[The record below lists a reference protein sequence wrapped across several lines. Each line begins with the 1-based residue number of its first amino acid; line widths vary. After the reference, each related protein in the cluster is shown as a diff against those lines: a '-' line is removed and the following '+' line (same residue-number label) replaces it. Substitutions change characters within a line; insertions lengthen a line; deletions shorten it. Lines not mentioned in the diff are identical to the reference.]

1 MEADF
6 VNEYIGRLNAKLHD
20 TTSQLVMA
28 ETRAALADKLVAAL
42 QTELEKTRLDLEKLQ
57 KKNTKPE

>member
-1 MEADF
+1 MEAEF
-6 VNEYIGRLNAKLHD
+6 VNEYISKLNAKLHD

-28 ETRAALADKLVAAL
+28 ETRVAMAEKLVATL
-42 QTELEKTRLDLEKLQ
+42 QVDLKQCQSELEKLQ